1 MDALTQFVSKSKTIN
16 SCGDSRA
23 PSFVI
28 EIEEYRKLLTALK
41 KRNIKIRFITDIN
54 KDNLAYC
61 KELLNFYTEIRH
73 LEGMKANFS
82 ISETEYMASSTLIQG
97 KEVQQQ
103 SSGPIQQVIYSNV
116 KDIVEQQ
123 KYVFESFWNR
133 SILAEQRINE
143 IEEGIVLGHTEVLQI
158 PIKTKELFIKLVQ
171 SSKEQVLLL
180 LPSVNAFLREER
192 IGIIHYLKLAAQK
205 RGINV
210 KIVTPTNDM
219 INGIMQNIKS
229 DNINNFVIQP
239 FEISSTEINVNTV
252 TILIVDSKESLVIEK
267 KDDSKSDFIDAIGL
281 STYSTSKPTVLSYV
295 SIFESFINQVK
306 LYERL
311 KIHGK
316 MQEEFINI
324 ASHELR
330 TPTQA
335 ILAYSDLLERHPKK
349 RYDMIQAIKR
359 NATRLQ
365 RLTEGI
371 LDVTKIESKTLN
383 LHKEKFDLSDLIS
396 TIINDYRIEIEKNVD
411 GEGKIRFLY
420 TNINKVPLFVEADY
434 LRILQTL
441 SNILNNAVRFTKA
454 DKKVGYV
461 YIITEKQKIGDDQGV
476 TVRIKD
482 TGQGIDN
489 DMLSRL
495 FTKFATKSTN
505 GTGLGLFICKGII
518 EAHGGTIWAENNKDG
533 KGATFSFNLPCNN

>member
-1 MDALTQFVSKSKTIN
+1 
-16 SCGDSRA
+16 
-23 PSFVI
+23 
-28 EIEEYRKLLTALK
+28 
-41 KRNIKIRFITDIN
+41 
-54 KDNLAYC
+54 
-61 KELLNFYTEIRH
+61 
-73 LEGMKANFS
+73 
-82 ISETEYMASSTLIQG
+82 
-97 KEVQQQ
+97 
-103 SSGPIQQVIYSNV
+103 
-116 KDIVEQQ
+116 
-123 KYVFESFWNR
+123 
-133 SILAEQRINE
+133 
-143 IEEGIVLGHTEVLQI
+143 
-158 PIKTKELFIKLVQ
+158 
-171 SSKEQVLLL
+171 
-180 LPSVNAFLREER
+180 
-192 IGIIHYLKLAAQK
+192 
-205 RGINV
+205 
-210 KIVTPTNDM
+210 
-219 INGIMQNIKS
+219 
-229 DNINNFVIQP
+229 
-239 FEISSTEINVNTV
+239 
-252 TILIVDSKESLVIEK
+252 
-267 KDDSKSDFIDAIGL
+267 
-281 STYSTSKPTVLSYV
+281 
-295 SIFESFINQVK
+295 
-306 LYERL
+306 
-311 KIHGK
+311 
-316 MQEEFINI
+316 
-324 ASHELR
+324 
-330 TPTQA
+330 
-335 ILAYSDLLERHPKK
+335 
-349 RYDMIQAIKR
+349 MIQAIKR